1 MKSFTIKELNSL
13 LKGNL
18 MGNSNLIISE
28 PEHIDAAKESSICFI
43 GSKSY
48 VDKWVNSKSKSAI
61 IQENLVEH
69 VEIKEDNALIVVKN
83 ADLAM
88 AKLLELFSEQ
98 PVELNKGI
106 HHSATVSSS
115 AKIGDN
121 TTIGANCYI
130 GHHVQIGDN
139 TTIYPNTTI
148 LDNAVIGNY
157 TTIKSG
163 TVISEKCEVGHQCV
177 IHFNVNIGTDG
188 FGYRPSEDGK
198 NIVKI
203 PHIGNVVIGHQVEIG
218 SGTCIDKGKFGSTS
232 IGNATKIDNLVQIG
246 HNCSIGMGCLIAGC
260 CGISGSVT
268 MGNGVIVA
276 GHVSIKDHVNIGDG
290 VTIGGKSGVV
300 SDIPAGKT
308 YLGFPATDAKKTM
321 RKWAALNRLIK

>member
-13 LKGNL
+13 VEGRLIGNGNL
-18 MGNSNLIISE
+18 VITE
-28 PEHIDAAKESSICFI
+28 PEHINSAKESSICFI
-43 GSKSY
+43 GSKMY
-48 VDKWVNSKSKSAI
+48 IDKWLNSKSQSAI
-61 IQENLVEH
+61 IQEGLLEH
-69 VEIKEDNALIVVKN
+69 IEIQEDRALIVVSN

-88 AKLLELFSEQ
+88 AKLLEQFSEP
-98 PVELNKGI
+98 PVELAQGI
-106 HHSATVSSS
+106 HPTATISDS
-115 AKIGDN
+115 AKIGKN
-121 TTIGANCYI
+121 TTIGANCFI
-130 GHHVQIGDN
+130 GNHVLIGEN
-139 TTIYPNTTI
+139 TVIYPNTTI
-148 LDNAVIGNY
+148 LDNAMIGNY

-163 TVISEKCEVGHQCV
+163 TVISEKCEVGHQCI

-218 SGTCIDKGKFGSTS
+218 SGTCIDKGKFGSTT

-246 HNCSIGMGCLIAGC
+246 HNCNIGMGCLIAGC

-276 GHVSIKDHVNIGDG
+276 GHVSIKDHIYIGDG

>member
-1 MKSFTIKELNSL
+1 MKSFTIEQLNEV
-13 LKGNL
+13 LKGVL
-18 MGNSNLIISE
+18 RGNSNLIISE
-28 PEHIDAAKESSICFI
+28 PEHIKDAKESSICFI
-43 GSKSY
+43 GGKSY
-48 VDKWVNSKSKSAI
+48 IDKWVNSESKAAI
-61 IQENLVEH
+61 IQENLLEFVNLE
-69 VEIKEDNALIVVKN
+69 KDCALIVVKN

-98 PVELNKGI
+98 PVELNSGI
-106 HHSATVSSS
+106 HPSATVSSS
-115 AKIGDN
+115 ANIGNN

-130 GHHVQIGDN
+130 GNHVNIGEN
-139 TTIYPNTTI
+139 TTIYPNTII
-148 LDNAVIGNY
+148 LDNAIIGNH

-163 TVISEKCEVGHQCV
+163 TVISEKCEVGHQC
-177 IHFNVNIGTDG
+177 ILHFNVNIGTDG

-218 SGTCIDKGKFGSTS
+218 SGTCIDKGKFGSTT

-246 HNCSIGMGCLIAGC
+246 HNCVIGMGCLIAGC